1 MVIRII
7 LVAFSFLM
15 LAAHFSRADNTY
27 LMVLSLMIPFLF
39 FIKKRSV
46 LVLVQVLC
54 YVGSIAWLYSMYGYI
69 QQRIAEDIAWGKLAV
84 IISVIALFTAFT
96 GFLLNSDVI
105 KKRYRQTS
113 NVSNE

>member
-1 MVIRII
+1 MVIRVI

-15 LAAHFSRADNTY
+15 LAAHFSRGDNTY
-27 LMVLSLMIPFLF
+27 LMVLSLMIPFLL

-54 YVGSIAWLYSMYGYI
+54 YLGSIAWLYSMYEYI
-69 QQRIAEDIAWGKLAV
+69 QQRIADDIAWGKLAV

-105 KKRYRQTS
+105 KKRYRPTS
-113 NVSNE
+113 KVSSE